1 MKKEI
6 LLTGVIL
13 TLLCGCTARYHNP
26 SPMPVYSPPPQE
38 SASRSNNPGS
48 LFASGQADFLFAD
61 SRAYRVGDIVLVRI
75 IESTLA
81 TNKAVTSSKKSSDTG
96 LQVNHLFGQTSLL
109 GLPVGET
116 PVLGAKSENT
126 FNGDGRTTRQSSL
139 MNDTGNAS
147 GDHNLTGDVA
157 RLSNKLAVS
166 LNREQRP
173 TVFHFLRRKKGVCSL
188 PVTRISG
195 KRKKPLLRFWRI
207 CIPCFLSPAAV
218 SVKFFLWEQH
228 MTVWRQGRTAVV
240 FFLAIQVVCCPGRS
254 GPGIAVYSLSG
265 FFQVSCPCLE
275 TSTVL
280 WYSLG

>member
-13 TLLCGCTARYHNP
+13 MLCGCTARYHNP

-139 MNDTGNAS
+139 MTTVAARIVRVLPNNVFEIEGGREVRVNDENQIVVLRGLARGRDIDADNSILSTKIADARIELYGE
-147 GDHNLTGDVA
+147 GILTDKQKPGW
-157 RLSNKLAVS
+157 L
-166 LNREQRP
+166 
-173 TVFHFLRRKKGVCSL
+173 
-188 PVTRISG
+188 TRIVDNIW
-195 KRKKPLLRFWRI
+195 PF
-207 CIPCFLSPAAV
+207 
-218 SVKFFLWEQH
+218 
-228 MTVWRQGRTAVV
+228 
-240 FFLAIQVVCCPGRS
+240 
-254 GPGIAVYSLSG
+254 
-265 FFQVSCPCLE
+265 
-275 TSTVL
+275 
-280 WYSLG
+280 